1 MSLLGTTGANI
12 IFQIDK
18 TDHLYFTS
26 PTNAGAP
33 ASDKGG
39 EGEPPHM
46 TAQELAFA
54 VVQGVDALGPIVHG
68 AFHRRFGHVFI
79 AICVVAQGG
88 VAENRLCALLRM
100 TNWSR
105 SHGSRGRELRVCACD
120 IRFACDRF
128 TEDLPTFPVLFEP
141 LPGKASTGTTYQR
154 SRGRT
159 YPTNTSISAAV

>member
-46 TAQELAFA
+46 
-54 VVQGVDALGPIVHG
+54 
-68 AFHRRFGHVFI
+68 
-79 AICVVAQGG
+79 
-88 VAENRLCALLRM
+88 
-100 TNWSR
+100 
-105 SHGSRGRELRVCACD
+105 
-120 IRFACDRF
+120 
-128 TEDLPTFPVLFEP
+128 
-141 LPGKASTGTTYQR
+141 
-154 SRGRT
+154 
-159 YPTNTSISAAV
+159 